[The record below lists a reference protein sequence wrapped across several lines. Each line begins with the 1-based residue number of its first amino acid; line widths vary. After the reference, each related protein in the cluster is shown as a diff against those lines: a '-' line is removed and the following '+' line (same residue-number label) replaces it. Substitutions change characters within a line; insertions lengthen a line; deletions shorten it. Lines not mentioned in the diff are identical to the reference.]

1 MSLSITRMW
10 TRILIVSGVKQHMF
24 VSSSVW
30 GLATIQRIID
40 PANSVF
46 YGVIRANMYFRS
58 RTSAFR
64 GFWTARSIST
74 WYSPHSRYSGQW
86 SWNLPLISY
95 SIRYTMCSVFSL
107 ICFSFAAL
115 LCNKLGLCF
124 VIFKYTIY
132 QRFTGELFASCI
144 NFEINSLRIF

>member
-10 TRILIVSGVKQHMF
+10 TRILIVSGVKQNMF
-24 VSSSVW
+24 VSCSVW
-30 GLATIQRIID
+30 GLATIQKIID
-40 PANSVF
+40 PANSLF
-46 YGVIRANMYFRS
+46 YVLRANMYFRS

-64 GFWTARSIST
+64 ECWTARSIST

-95 SIRYTMCSVFSL
+95 SIRYTMCSVFTL

-144 NFEINSLRIF
+144 NLEINSLRIF